1 MGTNFHLAPPAKT
14 VDGLLAVPIDI
25 DAIDA
30 VVTFDGAAQ
39 TGAASATITY
49 TVGPTAG
56 KGLDHRQ
63 SVKNATISITS
74 ARHGVIPVENA
85 RPRAGGSGR
94 SVLGASASR
103 AARSRRRRRW
113 ATPRK
118 EIVS

>member
-56 KGLDHRQ
+56 KGLDLD
-63 SVKNATISITS
+63 NMITT
-74 ARHGVIPVENA
+74 VEDQW
-85 RPRAGGSGR
+85 
-94 SVLGASASR
+94 
-103 AARSRRRRRW
+103 ARSSSSGEEARCHGESGHTLARLL
-113 ATPRK
+113 PLPPP
-118 EIVS
+118 

>member
-1 MGTNFHLAPPAKT
+1 VARYTCYAG
-14 VDGLLAVPIDI
+14 DI
-25 DAIDA
+25 AQRWNAGIMM
-30 VVTFDGAAQ
+30 VTLSG
-39 TGAASATITY
+39 GIM
-49 TVGPTAG
+49 VIAG
-56 KGLDHRQ
+56 CKSHRQ
-63 SVKNATISITS
+63 SVKNATISIAS

>member
-1 MGTNFHLAPPAKT
+1 VFQH
-14 VDGLLAVPIDI
+14 
-25 DAIDA
+25 
-30 VVTFDGAAQ
+30 
-39 TGAASATITY
+39 TY
-49 TVGPTAG
+49 QY
-56 KGLDHRQ
+56 LYRNMCQYLYRNMCQYLYRNMYQYLYRNMYQYLYRNMYQYHRQ
-63 SVKNATISITS
+63 SVKNATISIAS